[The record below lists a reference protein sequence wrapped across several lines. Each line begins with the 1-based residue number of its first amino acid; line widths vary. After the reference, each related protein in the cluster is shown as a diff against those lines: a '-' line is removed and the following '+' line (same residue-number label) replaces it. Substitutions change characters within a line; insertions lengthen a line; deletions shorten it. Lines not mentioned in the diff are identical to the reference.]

1 MTEEKPR
8 EYKKRIVEKWQ
19 RNEKNK
25 DKLIEKI
32 EWYELLDERFKI
44 ETKKEI
50 LANFEKNKKA
60 ELEWERYTTIATEL
74 WIIDKKYEELEELKK
89 QFKAKKAEKSKIEKE
104 IKWTKLDWAD
114 ETTLKLQMANVRTL
128 NEKMEKL
135 KIEIDELDIIIK
147 DRKNEIKEIEKS
159 YWKRVEAEN
168 TSEEIP
174 ENVIGTDN
182 FDQQDLSQPETLKE
196 VHEQVIKELWSKD
209 KTRKNILRLLD
220 SWTWIDDE
228 LKEKIQEEINKKF
241 FKYYDKRQWNLKV
254 KSARYMK
261 NKVKKWDND
270 ILQLYDWNDLINHIR
285 ERELFPF
292 RRRWKEKITYN
303 NDENNE
309 YQKKM
314 TDVLDKIFVKIKID
328 NWNRIIE
335 FKLWHKSYKL
345 LVIENLNEHSDSKYL
360 SWWKLHE
367 KWMIWHNPDDWK
379 NKKLAEY
386 IKEQEKKWFII
397 PTWDCMRDM
406 AKKLTKLIGNN
417 TDNQNT
423 HISHLMYLIWLEWD
437 YRIDDFE
444 KCSNWALA
452 RAWIWFRFDYD
463 SRHCLYSDKNYERAK
478 LLMIHKN

>member
-1 MTEEKPR
+1 MSETPR
-8 EYKKRIVEKWQ
+8 EYKKRIDEKWK
-19 RNEKNK
+19 RNENNK
-25 DKLIEKI
+25 EKLIKKI
-32 EWYELLDERFKI
+32 EWYELLDEGFK
-44 ETKKEI
+44 TRNKQEI
-50 LANFEKNKKA
+50 LANFEKNQKA
-60 ELEWERYTTIATEL
+60 ELESEQYTMIVTEL
-74 WIIDKKYEELEELKK
+74 WKIDKKYEEFDTLEEQL
-89 QFKAKKAEKSKIEKE
+89 KAKKKEKNEIEKE
-104 IKWTKLDWAD
+104 IKWLKLDWAD
-114 ETTLKLQMANVRTL
+114 ETTLNLQWASVRKLD
-128 NEKMEKL
+128 EKL
-135 KIEIDELDIIIK
+135 ENLKSEIEDLEKKIK
-147 DRKNEIKEIEKS
+147 DRKLEIKEIEDS
-159 YWKRVEAEN
+159 YWKKIEENITEENLENEYEAE
-168 TSEEIP
+168 
-174 ENVIGTDN
+174 N

-270 ILQLYDWNDLINHIR
+270 ILQLYDWNGLINHIR
-285 ERELFPF
+285 ETELFPF

-303 NDENNE
+303 NDKNNE

-314 TDVLDKIFVKIKID
+314 TDALDKIFVKIKID

-345 LVIENLNEHSDSKYL
+345 LVVEDLNKHSDSEYL

-367 KWMIWHNPDDWK
+367 KWMIWHNPDNWK

-406 AKKLTKLIGNN
+406 AKKLTKLIGND

-423 HISHLMYLIWLEWD
+423 HIGHLMYLIWLEWD

-452 RAWIWFRFDYD
+452 RAWIWFRFDYN
-463 SRHCLYSDKNYERAK
+463 SRHCLYSGNNYERAK
-478 LLMIHKN
+478 LLMIHKK